1 MRPATLCCVPPES
14 VEPENLLGYDAGRF
28 EGSGMSPRGFGSAYQ
43 GAVEATLA
51 VVISVLIGVWAD
63 TKLDSSPAF
72 FLVGL
77 GVGFGAFILRLM
89 RLLRQSAGPDG
100 NTSGSSESSK
110 ADRADKAKTQR
121 DTPSDDDQR
130 DTDL

>member
-28 EGSGMSPRGFGSAYQ
+28 QASGLSPRGFGSAYQ

-77 GVGFGAFILRLM
+77 GVGFGAFIVRLM
-89 RLLRQSAGPDG
+89 RLLRQSSEPD
-100 NTSGSSESSK
+100 SKESESST
-110 ADRADKAKTQR
+110 ADKAKTQR
-121 DTPSDDDQR
+121 DTPSDDDRR
-130 DTDL
+130 DTDH